1 QSAKVECFK
10 NPKLTSLYIMKTG
23 PGLTVKPVGFGKS
36 KFKAEHSVRG
46 YNDKREKNE
55 KFFASVF

>member
-1 QSAKVECFK
+1 
-10 NPKLTSLYIMKTG
+10 MKTG

-46 YNDKREKNE
+46 YNDRREKMKN
-55 KFFASVF
+55 FFVSVF